1 MQNSDPARFDFA
13 AAIALVKSFKYT
25 GLYSIEAG
33 GGQGTDPYD
42 SVQKIYDALLPLI

>member
-33 GGQGTDPYD
+33 GGQAYD
-42 SVQKIYDALLPLI
+42 NVQKIYDALLPLI